1 MGTRGQAFAASPHGG
16 RTPALRSCAVA
27 PELFRAEAEANRHTI
42 AYARVSR
49 HDKKDVLEIIT
60 GSALGYTGVSSTP

>member
-1 MGTRGQAFAASPHGG
+1 MPLACTAGG
-16 RTPALRSCAVA
+16 RKRYDPVRLH
-27 PELFRAEAEANRHTI
+27 PERFLATAKANRHTI